1 MNTKELIEDAKRQAP
16 NLMVHEL
23 IQEFEEFASAL
34 NQLQTYKGDD
44 EAKLQNF
51 MQKMSSSHDRLSS
64 YFMRV
69 AASFGMTVD
78 QFGEFIG
85 NSNNFDPKDWEEIQ
99 ATKKVLAESLNLP
112 KPNAKAKKINKNLKI

>member
-1 MNTKELIEDAKRQAP
+1 MNSKELIEDAKRQAP

-23 IQEFEEFASAL
+23 IQEFEEFAAAL

-44 EAKLQNF
+44 EARLQNF

-78 QFGEFIG
+78 QFAEFIG
-85 NSNNFDPKDWEEIQ
+85 NSNNFDPKDWDEIQ
-99 ATKKVLAESLNLP
+99 ATKRELAESLNLP
-112 KPNAKAKKINKNLKI
+112 KANAKTKKINKNLKI